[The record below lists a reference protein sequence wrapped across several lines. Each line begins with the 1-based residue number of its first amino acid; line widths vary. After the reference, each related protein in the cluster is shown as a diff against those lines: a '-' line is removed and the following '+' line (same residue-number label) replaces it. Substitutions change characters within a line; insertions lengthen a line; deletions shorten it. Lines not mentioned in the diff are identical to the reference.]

1 MISERQ
7 AAVLLAELHGNISD
21 YLRAARAVRCDPEQ
35 FVITTGTQKAIDIP
49 IRVLLAP
56 GDEVWFEDPGYPLT
70 HALLLLA
77 KAGLHPLPYRRAEP
91 DLRRIRQPRRV
102 SGRRMFSR
110 L

>member
-1 MISERQ
+1 
-7 AAVLLAELHGNISD
+7 LAELRGKICD

-77 KAGLHPLPYRRAEP
+77 KAGLHPLPSMP
-91 DLRRIRQPRRV
+91 NV
-102 SGRRMFSR
+102 
-110 L
+110 